1 MKDKQMEGVET
12 EDGGNREHEQ
22 NGKGVQIL
30 CFWTLSI
37 LLSLSKNRPVYF

>member
-22 NGKGVQIL
+22 SGKGA
-30 CFWTLSI
+30 TGRREE
-37 LLSLSKNRPVYF
+37 K